1 MKRIASIYTNC
12 SLGGMASVY
21 RTRARANP
29 DIHYDLVFTNDAGGV
44 PSFEDLPNV
53 EIRIVP
59 KSRLSTYVKHMTSI
73 AKYDEVGVTLLQ
85 EVLAHVN
92 RANVVRLV
100 YEIHTPN
107 EASAVRDAG
116 QLDAGQVDAIRVPS
130 ATWGAMIAQAVSG
143 EVPVE
148 VVPNL
153 LDRDIF
159 RVADAPFEMRGREG
173 KIPLLW
179 IGRLDNAK
187 NPNDMLRVLKI
198 LGEDYFAIFV
208 LSLES
213 DPQRMTR
220 FLSVVDA
227 LGVAEQTDIFLNL
240 APENIASVMNG
251 VRLHGGTVCSTSLEE
266 SYGYVIPEASLCGA
280 SVVAYDVGAIR
291 EHQDQFPGVRLVSPG
306 GIVEFAQ
313 AVAGAR

>member
-29 DIHYDLVFTNDAGGV
+29 EIQYDLIFTNDAGGV
-44 PSFEDLPNV
+44 PSFDGLPNV
-53 EIRIVP
+53 DIRIVP

-73 AKYDEVGVTLLQ
+73 AKYDEVGATLLQ

-92 RANVVRLV
+92 RANVARLV

-107 EASAVRDAG
+107 EASAIRDAA
-116 QLDAGQVDAIRVPS
+116 QLDIGQVDAIRVPS
-130 ATWGAMIAQAVSG
+130 ATWGAMIERTVDA
-143 EVPVE
+143 EIPVE

-153 LDRDIF
+153 LDENIF
-159 RVADAPFEMRGREG
+159 RVTDTAFEMTGREG
-173 KIPLLW
+173 RVPLLW

-187 NPNDMLRVLKI
+187 NANDMLRVLKV
-198 LGEDYFAIFV
+198 LGEEYCAIFV

-220 FLSVVDA
+220 FLSAVDA

-240 APENIASVMNG
+240 APENVASLMNG
-251 VRLHGGTVCSTSLEE
+251 VRLRGGTVCSTSLEE

-291 EHQDQFPGVRLVSPG
+291 EHLDRFPDVRLVSPG
-306 GIVEFAQ
+306 GIAEFAE
-313 AVAGAR
+313 AVVSTR